1 MCTAINFLNQKHENA
16 FGRTMDFQYVLDPCL
31 VAFPAGAAWENV
43 LGQICTDRYGV
54 AGIARH
60 VKNLYVMFDGVN
72 ERGLQAVR
80 CIFTNMPIFCS
91 LLRRVT
97 RHRFRP
103 WIFSIMLWVPVSSL
117 DDLRLLLTESIQ
129 EKTDS

>member
-31 VAFPAGAAWENV
+31 VAFPAGSAWENV

-72 ERGLQAVR
+72 EKGLAGGTLYFHEYADFLQPSQESDKAQIPALDFLHYALGS
-80 CIFTNMPIFCS
+80 CF
-91 LLRRVT
+91 
-97 RHRFRP
+97 
-103 WIFSIMLWVPVSSL
+103 VSG
-117 DDLRLLLTESIQ
+117 
-129 EKTDS
+129 

>member
-60 VKNLYVMFDGVN
+60 VKNLCVMFDGVN
-72 ERGLQAVR
+72 EKGLAGGTLYFHEYADFLQPSQESDKAQIPALDFLHYALGS
-80 CIFTNMPIFCS
+80 CF
-91 LLRRVT
+91 
-97 RHRFRP
+97 
-103 WIFSIMLWVPVSSL
+103 VSG
-117 DDLRLLLTESIQ
+117 
-129 EKTDS
+129 